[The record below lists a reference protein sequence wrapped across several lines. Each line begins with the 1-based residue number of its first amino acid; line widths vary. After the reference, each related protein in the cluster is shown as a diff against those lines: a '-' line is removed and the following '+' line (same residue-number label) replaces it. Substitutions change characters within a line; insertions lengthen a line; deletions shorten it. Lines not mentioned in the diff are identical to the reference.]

1 MDKSET
7 VAVNGTLLSPR
18 TFVTMLRVLWVA
30 LAVVMG
36 FAIASAGD
44 EHSKAAA
51 FASATGWWL
60 VVAVVIVALVVP
72 SALGL
77 TLVRVIAPFTVVIAI
92 AALALGA
99 SAIIGAVAVAVAAV
113 VALLAM
119 SGEVGEAM
127 VQGSA
132 YGREHRLPLRPP
144 AALLLPLVV
153 SWVLW
158 AAAMLAAVLLLSAEQ
173 WLVGIVVTTLAFA
186 LTWLLVTRSHRLSLR
201 WLVLV
206 PAGLVVHDPV
216 VMGETLMVPKGNVAV
231 ARLALADTQ
240 AADLTGP
247 AAGVALDIAV
257 REMVLAVFAA
267 NRAQPKG
274 KALHVQSFLV
284 APTRPGRALQA
295 LASAGIHVA

>member
-1 MDKSET
+1 MDKSD
-7 VAVNGTLLSPR
+7 AMPVNGTLLSPR

-99 SAIIGAVAVAVAAV
+99 SAIVGAVAVAVAAV
-113 VALLAM
+113 VALVAM

-132 YGREHRLPLRPP
+132 YGKEHRLPLRPP

-153 SWVLW
+153 SWVVW

-173 WLVGIVVTTLAFA
+173 WLVGIVVTTLAFG

-257 REMVLAVFAA
+257 HEMVLAVFAA
-267 NRAQPKG
+267 NRSQPKG

-295 LASAGIHVA
+295 LASTGIHVA